1 MSENWKQWRTP
12 PGGTGN
18 EFDNAAIGA
27 LAHLYRGEVY
37 RSTIWRTRLDTTTNW
52 SVVTLG
58 IALSISYADPSAS
71 PLPLLLVG
79 LLISMFL
86 ILEARRYRYFN
97 VWRARARWIETN
109 FYAPMLFR
117 SRMPDP
123 GEWQDV
129 LARDY
134 LTPQYHI
141 GFWRA
146 MGRRLRRNYMW
157 ILSFQAIAYYGKII
171 AHPTPLQNVGDLFG
185 RMAVG
190 PVPGEFIFIAGLVF
204 HGGWITLMLVTHRLD
219 KKRHSATEGVGGMG

>member
-1 MSENWKQWRTP
+1 MSDNPTNWQTP
-12 PGGTGN
+12 SGGSGN

-52 SVVTLG
+52 AVVTLG
-58 IALSISYADPSAS
+58 IALSISFSDPDAS

-79 LLISMFL
+79 ILISMFL
-86 ILEARRYRYFN
+86 ILESRRYRYFN

-109 FYAPMLFR
+109 FYAPLLLR
-117 SRMPDP
+117 SRMPEP

-129 LARDY
+129 LAKDY
-134 LTPQYHI
+134 LKPQYHI

-157 ILSFQAIAYYGKII
+157 IFSFQAIAYCGKII
-171 AHPTPLQNVGDLFG
+171 IHPTPLTSMAEILQ
-185 RMAVG
+185 RMAIG
-190 PVPGEFIFIAGLVF
+190 PFPGFMMLLIGVAF
-204 HGGWITLMLVTHRLD
+204 HGSWITLALYTNMLD
-219 KKRHSATEGVGGMG
+219 KKKHAPREGVGAMG